1 MEQAQRSWLSL
12 VTFCAVTGLLVALGS
27 AVILAGASLAFA
39 VAQPAAGADANTIP
53 MASAVQ
59 IMEQPAAAQTAVDA
73 HAQVTAQPIDD
84 SGAGSSQTFAGM
96 ITDSRCGARHRMNS
110 GKTSAECARSC
121 VRHGAH
127 YVLVD
132 GEKSLCS
139 GGLSRPT
146 GEAGGRESEHRGNAR
161 GQHDQGQGRRNRI
174 APTWN
179 RRTIPPAAP
188 PSAAVTF
195 LHRHFAPRARPEEQ
209 PAPH

>member
-59 IMEQPAAAQTAVDA
+59 IMEPAAAQTAFDA
-73 HAQVTAQPIDD
+73 HAQVTAQPVDD
-84 SGAGSSQTFAGM
+84 SGAGSSQTLAAM

-132 GEKSLCS
+132 GERVYALEGYPDQLEKLA
-139 GGLSRPT
+139 
-146 GEAGGRESEHRGNAR
+146 GERANIVGMLEGN
-161 GQHDQGQGRRNRI
+161 
-174 APTWN
+174 
-179 RRTIPPAAP
+179 TIKVK
-188 PSAAVTF
+188 AVVT
-195 LHRHFAPRARPEEQ
+195 E
-209 PAPH
+209 

>member
-39 VAQPAAGADANTIP
+39 VAQPAPGADANAIP

-59 IMEQPAAAQTAVDA
+59 ILEQPAAAKTAVEA
-73 HAQVTAQPIDD
+73 RARITTQPIDD
-84 SGAGSSQTFAGM
+84 DGAASGQTFAGM

-132 GEKSLCS
+132 GDRVYALKGDPVQLERLASERVNVVGMLEGDTIKV
-139 GGLSRPT
+139 
-146 GEAGGRESEHRGNAR
+146 EAIVPN
-161 GQHDQGQGRRNRI
+161 
-174 APTWN
+174 
-179 RRTIPPAAP
+179 
-188 PSAAVTF
+188 
-195 LHRHFAPRARPEEQ
+195 
-209 PAPH
+209 